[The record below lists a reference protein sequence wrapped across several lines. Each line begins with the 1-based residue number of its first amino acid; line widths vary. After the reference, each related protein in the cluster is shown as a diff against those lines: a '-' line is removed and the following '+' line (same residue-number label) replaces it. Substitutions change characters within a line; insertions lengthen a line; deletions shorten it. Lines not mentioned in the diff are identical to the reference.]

1 VPNAEVPIAIP
12 EVPAPQP
19 IAADPEP
26 VTEVPSVIDPA
37 PDAGQSLPRVFD
49 REPWRVD
56 EPAVVIPEPLGAG
69 AWLGIGTGVLAGG
82 GILAALRRQFSKRR
96 RATGIE
102 VTRID

>member
-1 VPNAEVPIAIP
+1 
-12 EVPAPQP
+12 
-19 IAADPEP
+19 

-49 REPWRVD
+49 REPRRVD
-56 EPAVVIPEPLGAG
+56 EPTVVIPEPLGAG

-82 GILAALRRQFSKRR
+82 GILAALRRRFSKRR

-102 VTRID
+102 ETRID

>member
-1 VPNAEVPIAIP
+1 LWKTLTPDCKALLAFGD
-12 EVPAPQP
+12 
-19 IAADPEP
+19 DPEP

-49 REPWRVD
+49 REPRGVD
-56 EPAVVIPEPLGAG
+56 EPTVVIPEPLGAG

-82 GILAALRRQFSKRR
+82 GILAALRRRFSKRR

-102 VTRID
+102 ETRID